1 MGETKIWEIIEDI
14 LVETNPMYIRH
25 VKAID
30 LRMEK
35 GEGAGDFF
43 NRLRNEYAEAE
54 MEKATPWTLF
64 VCKLISCIPSSG
76 NDSRVKEQLV

>member
-1 MGETKIWEIIEDI
+1 M
-14 LVETNPMYIRH
+14 
-25 VKAID
+25 
-30 LRMEK
+30 
-35 GEGAGDFF
+35 AGDFY

-76 NDSRVKEQLV
+76 NDSRVKEQLLETYRENPDPQENDLAKFQM